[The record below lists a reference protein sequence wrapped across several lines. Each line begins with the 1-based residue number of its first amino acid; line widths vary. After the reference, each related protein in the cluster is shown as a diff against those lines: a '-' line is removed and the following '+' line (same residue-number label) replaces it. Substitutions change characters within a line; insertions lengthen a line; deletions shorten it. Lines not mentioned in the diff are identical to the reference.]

1 MGWSLSWAA
10 LKGGN
15 LQTACA
21 ALGLRATG
29 KREETPEA
37 KIVGA
42 ALPTGWY
49 VVQFNRTEMEDRELA
64 RLSRSGE
71 VVCCFVEDHVMVSWV
86 SGWRKGNKVWSV
98 LHEPEKGGLLHL
110 DVQGEA
116 PSELKGVADRLIA
129 EQQAAG
135 GEKADVDHVYDVP
148 AELAKA
154 LTGYRHDQDMH
165 GLTGD
170 AFEILEREMMP
181 LGSGRRWRWGY
192 MWLFLSTPIVA
203 SLYVL
208 APASFRERLPYW
220 ASADP
225 MSIAKLAV
233 ILHVLV
239 CFLIVKLRKRRRAV
253 VSDHAEG
260 TR

>member
-15 LQTACA
+15 LQTACT

-29 KREETPEA
+29 KRKEIAES

-42 ALPTGWY
+42 ELPTGWY
-49 VVQFNRTEMEDRELA
+49 VIQFDRSETEDRELA

-71 VVCCFVEDHVMVSWV
+71 VVCCFVEDHVMVSWA
-86 SGWRKGNKVWSV
+86 SGWRDGKKAWSV
-98 LHEPEKGGLLHL
+98 AHDCEKGLLHL
-110 DVQGEA
+110 DIKGEA
-116 PSELKGVADRLIA
+116 PAELKGIAERLIA

-148 AELAKA
+148 AELAKV
-154 LTGYRHDQDMH
+154 LTGYRHDQDMP

-170 AFEILEREMMP
+170 VFEILEREVMP
-181 LGSGRRWRWGY
+181 VGSGRRWRFGY
-192 MWLFLSTPIVA
+192 ASLFLSTPIA
-203 SLYVL
+203 ALLYVL
-208 APASFRERLPYW
+208 AVALFGERLPYW

-225 MSIAKLAV
+225 KDNV
-233 ILHVLV
+233 ILALIVHVLV
-239 CFLIVKLRKRRRAV
+239 CFLIVKLRKRRRAPSTV
-253 VSDHAEG
+253 QEG
-260 TR
+260 

>member
-21 ALGLRATG
+21 ALGLRVTG
-29 KREETPEA
+29 KREETAES

-42 ALPTGWY
+42 QLPTGWY
-49 VVQFNRTEMEDRELA
+49 VIQFDRSEMEDRELA

-71 VVCCFVEDHVMVSWV
+71 VVCCFVEDHVMVSWA
-86 SGWRKGNKVWSV
+86 SGWREGKKVWSV
-98 LHEPEKGGLLHL
+98 VHDCEKGQFHL
-110 DVQGEA
+110 DIKGEA
-116 PSELKGVADRLIA
+116 PSELKNIAEQLIA
-129 EQQAAG
+129 KQQAAG
-135 GEKADVDHVYDVP
+135 GEKADVDYVYDVP

-154 LTGYRHDQDMH
+154 LTGYRHDQNIQ

-170 AFEILEREMMP
+170 VFEILEREMTP

-192 MWLFLSTPIVA
+192 VWLFLSTPIVA
-203 SLYVL
+203 LLYVL
-208 APASFRERLPYW
+208 APASFLERLPYW

-225 MSIAKLAV
+225 KSVAKLAL

-239 CFLIVKLRKRRRAV
+239 CFLIVKLRKRIHNAGRV
-253 VSDHAEG
+253 K
-260 TR
+260 

>member
-15 LQTACA
+15 LQTVCS
-21 ALGLRATG
+21 ALGLRGTG
-29 KREETPEA
+29 KREESAES
-37 KIVGA
+37 KIAGV

-49 VVQFNRTEMEDRELA
+49 MVQFNRTELEDRELA

-71 VVCCFVEDHVMVSWV
+71 VVCCFVEDHVMVSWA
-86 SGWRKGNKVWSV
+86 SGWRDGGKNWSV
-98 LHEPEKGGLLHL
+98 LHDPEKGLFHL

-116 PSELKGVADRLIA
+116 PSELKGITVRLVA

-148 AELAKA
+148 AELAKQ
-154 LTGYRHDQDMH
+154 LTGYRHDQDTPGM
-165 GLTGD
+165 TGD
-170 AFEILEREMMP
+170 AFEVLEREMMP

-192 MWLFLSTPIVA
+192 VWLFLSTPIVA
-203 SLYVL
+203 LFYLL
-208 APASFRERLPYW
+208 AVALFGERLPAW

-225 MSIAKLAV
+225 KDNVSLALIV
-233 ILHVLV
+233 HVLV
-239 CFLIVKLRKRRRAV
+239 CFLIVKLRKRRGAPSPAR
-253 VSDHAEG
+253 EG
-260 TR
+260 